1 MSDILQGHGLPGCTT
16 FYSSMGLQS
25 GDCKNTV
32 VLHRGHFLES
42 AFRIM
47 STPIGEPDGHFG
59 IPGGVETLKKKDASS
74 IDVFWSNFVDDS
86 TSGKEARP
94 LLANPAWFNII
105 LVQPEKIAHVDPKI
119 RAFASCKHDGL
130 KSCDGSGARVRVC
143 GLNSLRR

>member
-16 FYSSMGLQS
+16 FYSNMGLQS

-59 IPGGVETLKKKDASS
+59 IPGGVETLKKKDASW

-86 TSGKEARP
+86 TPRKKRGRLWHIRRGSIWSSFRQKR
-94 LLANPAWFNII
+94 LLIATRKFGRLPPASMTDSS
-105 LVQPEKIAHVDPKI
+105 HVMGMKP
-119 RAFASCKHDGL
+119 
-130 KSCDGSGARVRVC
+130 GSGSAD
-143 GLNSLRR
+143 